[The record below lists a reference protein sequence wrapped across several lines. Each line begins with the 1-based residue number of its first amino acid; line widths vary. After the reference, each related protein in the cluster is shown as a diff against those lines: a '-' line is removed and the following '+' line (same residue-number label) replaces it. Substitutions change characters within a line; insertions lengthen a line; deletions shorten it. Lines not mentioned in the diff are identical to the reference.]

1 MHDIRQI
8 RDNPAAF
15 DAALARRGLPAQAA
29 SLIALDEERRAAVT
43 EVQVAQ
49 SRRNEASKLIGAA
62 MAKGDR
68 DGAEAIKAEVAALK
82 DAMPALEARADELAA
97 KLKGKLEIIPNLPG
111 ADVPDGASEEDNRV
125 ESEWGEKRTFDFT
138 PKEHADIAPALGM
151 DFETGARLSG
161 ARFTF
166 LRGCMARLHRAL
178 GQFMLD
184 VQTEEHGYAECN
196 PPVLVKDDAMYG
208 TDKLPKFARDSFAV
222 LNEYR
227 RNQIA
232 LNALRFAKK
241 QALEIADSVE
251 DIDAAFEEIEGL
263 LSEHGLFDEKIAI
276 IQSLID
282 YYQSTSETIDT
293 LEGVR
298 ERLLE
303 KRKELIASGQAN
315 SLYLIPTSEVSLT
328 ASVMGELLDE
338 AALPMRLTA
347 LTLCFR
353 SEAGAAGRDTRGF
366 IRQHQ
371 FEKCELVSIVKPE
384 DSEEEHQRM
393 VRAAETIL
401 ERLALPYRKLLLCT
415 GDMGFGARKTYDLEV
430 WLPGQGAFREIS
442 SCSNTGDFQ
451 ARRMNTRYRVA
462 GEQKKTEFVH
472 TLNGSG
478 LAVGRTLVAVI
489 ENYQN
494 ADGSVTVP
502 DALFPYMGGI
512 TRLEPDA

>member
-1 MHDIRQI
+1 MHDIRFI
-8 RDNPAAF
+8 RENPECF
-15 DAALARRGLPAQAA
+15 DAALARRGADPLAKA
-29 SLIALDEERRAAVT
+29 LIALDEERRAVT
-43 EVQVAQ
+43 TQVQVAQ

-68 DGAEAIKAEVAALK
+68 ETAEAIKAEVAALK
-82 DAMPALEARADELAA
+82 EQMPALEARADELSA
-97 KLKGKLEIIPNLPG
+97 KLKAALEIIPNLP
-111 ADVPDGASEEDNRV
+111 ADDVPNGAGEEDNV
-125 ESEWGEKRTFDFT
+125 EVARWGTPRTFDFT
-138 PKEHADIAPALGM
+138 PREHADIAPALGM

-166 LRGCMARLHRAL
+166 LRGDMARLHRAL

-184 VQTEEHGYAECN
+184 VQTREHGYEECN
-196 PPVLVKDDAMYG
+196 PPVLVKDEAMYG
-208 TDKLPKFARDSFAV
+208 TDKLPKFSDDSFKTSLKLHPDTLLFWQLGELDKLKAAGKV
-222 LNEYR
+222 EKHAGLA
-227 RNQIA
+227 QP
-232 LNALRFAKK
+232 
-241 QALEIADSVE
+241 EIA
-251 DIDAAFEEIEGL
+251 A
-263 LSEHGLFDEKIAI
+263 
-276 IQSLID
+276 LIPKPP
-282 YYQSTSETIDT
+282 
-293 LEGVR
+293 VR
-298 ERLLE
+298 RW
-303 KRKELIASGQAN
+303 
-315 SLYLIPTSEVSLT
+315 LIPTSEVSLT

-371 FEKCELVSIVKPE
+371 FEKCELVSIVRPE

-393 VRAAETIL
+393 TRAAETIL

-430 WLPGQGAFREIS
+430 WLPGQGAYREIS

-451 ARRMNTRYRVA
+451 ARRMKTRYRVA
-462 GEQKKTEFVH
+462 GEQKSTQFVH

-489 ENYQN
+489 ENCQN

-502 DALFPYMGGI
+502 DALLPYMGGVSVI
-512 TRLEPDA
+512 SPN

>member
-1 MHDIRQI
+1 MHDIRLI
-8 RDNPAAF
+8 RDNPEAF
-15 DAALARRGLPAQAA
+15 DAGLARRGLAAQAA
-29 SLIALDEERRAAVT
+29 TLIALDEARRAAVT

-62 MAKGDR
+62 MAKGDK
-68 DGAEAIKAEVAALK
+68 DGAEAIKTEVAALK
-82 DAMPALEARADELAA
+82 DQMPALEARADELAG
-97 KLKGKLEIIPNLPG
+97 KLKEALEVIPNLPG
-111 ADVPDGASEEDNRV
+111 ADVPDGAGEEENV
-125 ESEWGEKRTFDFT
+125 EVSRWGTPREFDFT

-166 LRGCMARLHRAL
+166 LRGGMARLHRAL

-184 VQTEEHGYAECN
+184 VQTGEHGYAECN
-196 PPVLVKDDAMYG
+196 PPVLVGDDAMYG
-208 TDKLPKFARDSFAV
+208 TDKLPKFAEDSFETGVKSASIDV
-222 LNEYR
+222 LFKAAREVNAKRGVEGESFTVR
-227 RNQIA
+227 A
-232 LNALRFAKK
+232 DDSEFFEALRRH
-241 QALEIADSVE
+241 SRE
-251 DIDAAFEEIEGL
+251 DA
-263 LSEHGLFDEKIAI
+263 
-276 IQSLID
+276 
-282 YYQSTSETIDT
+282 
-293 LEGVR
+293 R
-298 ERLLE
+298 RW
-303 KRKELIASGQAN
+303 
-315 SLYLIPTSEVSLT
+315 LIPTSEVSLT

-371 FEKCELVSIVKPE
+371 FEKCELVSIVRPE
-384 DSEEEHQRM
+384 DSEAEHQRM

-494 ADGSVTVP
+494 ADGSVTMP
-502 DALFPYMGGI
+502 DALLPYMGGT
-512 TRLEPDA
+512 TRLEPAQ

>member
-1 MHDIRQI
+1 MHDIRFI
-8 RDNPAAF
+8 RDNRDAF
-15 DAALARRGLPAQAA
+15 DAGLARRGLPPQADE
-29 SLIALDEERRAAVT
+29 LIALDEARREAVT
-43 EVQVAQ
+43 AVQVAQ

-68 DGAEAIKAEVAALK
+68 EGAEAIKAEVAALK
-82 DAMPALEARADELAA
+82 EQMPALEARADELAGQ
-97 KLKGKLEIIPNLPG
+97 LKAALEIIPNLPG
-111 ADVPDGASEEDNRV
+111 ADVPDGAGEEDNAEIAR
-125 ESEWGEKRTFDFT
+125 WGTPRSFDFE

-166 LRGCMARLHRAL
+166 LRGGMARLHRAL

-184 VQTEEHGYAECN
+184 VQTGEHGYAECN
-196 PPVLVKDDAMYG
+196 PPVLVNDAAMYG
-208 TDKLPKFARDSFAV
+208 TDKLPKFAEDSFCTT
-222 LNEYR
+222 NGR
-227 RNQIA
+227 W
-232 LNALRFAKK
+232 
-241 QALEIADSVE
+241 
-251 DIDAAFEEIEGL
+251 
-263 LSEHGLFDEKIAI
+263 
-276 IQSLID
+276 
-282 YYQSTSETIDT
+282 
-293 LEGVR
+293 
-298 ERLLE
+298 
-303 KRKELIASGQAN
+303 
-315 SLYLIPTSEVSLT
+315 LIPTSEVSLT

-338 AALPMRLTA
+338 GALPIRLTA

-353 SEAGAAGRDTRGF
+353 SEAGAAGKDTRGF

-371 FEKCELVSIVKPE
+371 FEKCELVSIVRPE
-384 DSEEEHQRM
+384 DSEAEHQRM

-401 ERLALPYRKLLLCT
+401 ERLNLPYRKLLLCT

-462 GEQKKTEFVH
+462 GEKRTEFVH

-502 DALFPYMGGI
+502 EVLRPYMGGL
-512 TRLEPDA
+512 TKLEPLT

>member
-1 MHDIRQI
+1 MHDIRFI
-8 RDNPAAF
+8 RENSEAF
-15 DAALARRGLPAQAA
+15 DAGLARRRLPAQAA
-29 SLIALDEERRAAVT
+29 DLIALDEARRAAVT

-62 MAKGDR
+62 MARGDR
-68 DGAEAIKAEVAALK
+68 EGAEAIKAEVAALK
-82 DAMPALEARADELAA
+82 DAMPAMEARAEALAGQ
-97 KLKGKLEIIPNLPG
+97 LKAALEIIPNLPG
-111 ADVPDGASEEDNRV
+111 ADVPDGGGEEDNV
-125 ESEWGEKRTFDFT
+125 EVTRWGTPRTFDFQ
-138 PKEHADIAPALGM
+138 PREHADIAPALGM

-166 LRGCMARLHRAL
+166 LRGGMARLHRAL

-184 VQTEEHGYAECN
+184 VQTGEHGYAECN
-196 PPVLVKDDAMYG
+196 PPVLVGDDAMYG
-208 TDKLPKFARDSFAV
+208 TDKLPKFADDSFQTFRFPPRVPTEALDALKNFHASNAPSKYQV
-222 LNEYR
+222 SMDELVE
-227 RNQIA
+227 RNDLYGDPDLWPEIWQVDPKE
-232 LNALRFAKK
+232 LR
-241 QALEIADSVE
+241 
-251 DIDAAFEEIEGL
+251 
-263 LSEHGLFDEKIAI
+263 AI
-276 IQSLID
+276 IP
-282 YYQSTSETIDT
+282 
-293 LEGVR
+293 GHW
-298 ERLLE
+298 
-303 KRKELIASGQAN
+303 
-315 SLYLIPTSEVSLT
+315 LIPTSEVSLT

-371 FEKCELVSIVKPE
+371 FEKCELVSIVRPE
-384 DSEEEHQRM
+384 DSEAEHQRM
-393 VRAAETIL
+393 TRAAETIL
-401 ERLALPYRKLLLCT
+401 ERLNLPYRKLLLCT

-462 GEQKKTEFVH
+462 GEKKTEFVH

-502 DALFPYMGGI
+502 DALLPYMGGI
-512 TRLEPDA
+512 TRLEPAS